1 MSANPKYESTK
12 GAFFAFSPFR
22 VFVFAPFSRL
32 RVILEMIKFEHTLF
46 ALPFALSSALVAAD
60 GIPALPTLGWILL
73 AMVGARSAAM
83 AFNRIADAKFDA
95 ANPRTQSRAL
105 PAGLVSI
112 GAAWVFTIISAGM
125 LVFAARM
132 LNPLAFALSPVAL
145 IVVLG
150 YSYSKRFTSLSHLWL
165 GLALGIA
172 PVGAWIAVT
181 GEIGFASMVLSAAV
195 ILWTAGFDI
204 IYSLQD
210 LEFDRKTGLFSL
222 PSRIGPERALL
233 VSRLFHAG
241 MAALLV
247 WFGLLTGRGPV
258 YYAGAALVAVFLI
271 YEQSIV
277 SARDLSRVNAAFFT
291 LNGCVS
297 VAMLGFVAADVL
309 L

>member
-1 MSANPKYESTK
+1 MNTQHSELGRRMRPSPAN
-12 GAFFAFSPFR
+12 A
-22 VFVFAPFSRL
+22 L
-32 RVILEMIKFEHTLF
+32 RKLLVILEMIKFEHTIF
-46 ALPFALSSALVAAD
+46 ALPFALSSALVAAR
-60 GIPALPTLGWILL
+60 GIPSLPTLGWIVL

-83 AFNRIADAKFDA
+83 AFNRIADSKLDA
-95 ANPRTQSRAL
+95 ANPRTKARAL

-112 GAAWVFTIISAGM
+112 SSAWALTIISAAL
-125 LVFAARM
+125 LVFAAKM

-150 YSYSKRFTSLSHLWL
+150 YSYSKRFTTLSHLWL
-165 GLALGIA
+165 GLSLGIA
-172 PVGAWIAVT
+172 PVGAWIAVK
-181 GEIGFASMVLSAAV
+181 GEIGFPSMVLSAAV

-222 PSRIGPERALL
+222 PARIGPDRALL

-241 MAALLV
+241 MVALLV
-247 WFGLLTGRGPV
+247 WFGLLTGRGPI
-258 YYAGAALVAVFLI
+258 YYAGVAMVAICLI

-277 SARDLSRVNAAFFT
+277 SPRDLSRVNAAFFT

-297 VAMLGFVAADVL
+297 LAMLGFVAADVL